1 MLLVVGRNFL
11 FFCVI
16 LTYYAILYIILLLF
30 FINIQRS
37 TYPSAFFFWQTH
49 TLWNPMDYFG
59 RISICVWM
67 MFYKRFAA
75 CSFPADSSIRYIFIT
90 AVCFNISLRSILFA
104 VLIAHWTYL
113 LSYPF
118 WTYILLRTFIS
129 YYAIIFNFSYNI
141 PINST
146 LHLLKKSSINRSR

>member
-1 MLLVVGRNFL
+1 MGRNFL

>member
-1 MLLVVGRNFL
+1 MLFVVGRNFL
-11 FFCVI
+11 FFLRNFNILRNFIYNTIVI
-16 LTYYAILYIILLLF
+16 FYKYSKKHL
-30 FINIQRS
+30 
-37 TYPSAFFFWQTH
+37 FFFWQTH

-118 WTYILLRTFIS
+118 WTYILLRTFIP
-129 YYAIIFNFSYNI
+129 YYVIIFNFSYNI